1 MEVEFI
7 HLTDNIKLLLCA
19 ILEIGDTLAKKT
31 A

>member
-7 HLTDNIKLLLCA
+7 HLTDNIKLLLRA